1 MENSIRNPQ
10 NCLSSRFCI
19 LSCHEFQVLWGWHSN
34 HRGLQISHLET
45 EINKPNRY
53 SHDTSDRSNYPGGH
67 DCILRG
73 CVSHPNQWNWIRA
86 CIICCGLRLAIWKE
100 TSLCSAPA
108 SHWALSISLLW
119 VPLIAGQAT
128 RRRHCSWMM
137 IEVWNQHFH
146 CKKMARNGHC
156 RFFLSEVVRHT
167 KHKTKKF
174 CASTNFFCV
183 RPTFCDHWI
192 CKMNPPCGKRTETNT
207 KRTFW
212 RLLVFQPTVSIF
224 GRAPPS
230 AWLLSFAV
238 PVFSSLL
245 GARLKC
251 ATSRSRTVPNF
262 YTIFSGVYRAAE
274 SLCNQW
280 QQDHGPFFKKILVGK
295 SESSRILNI
304 LPKTPKKQLSL
315 PITIFQRLCQ
325 FYGVYCN
332 HHLPGFF
339 VLLLTLTI
347 SHGHN
352 IVPELIAISFEERK
366 ASTISRF
373 VPKANE

>member
-1 MENSIRNPQ
+1 
-10 NCLSSRFCI
+10 
-19 LSCHEFQVLWGWHSN
+19 
-34 HRGLQISHLET
+34 
-45 EINKPNRY
+45 
-53 SHDTSDRSNYPGGH
+53 
-67 DCILRG
+67 
-73 CVSHPNQWNWIRA
+73 
-86 CIICCGLRLAIWKE
+86 
-100 TSLCSAPA
+100 
-108 SHWALSISLLW
+108 
-119 VPLIAGQAT
+119 
-128 RRRHCSWMM
+128 
-137 IEVWNQHFH
+137 
-146 CKKMARNGHC
+146 MARNGHC

-262 YTIFSGVYRAAE
+262 YTIFSE
-274 SLCNQW
+274 SIEPLNLCAISGNKTMDLFSRKYWLVNQNLPEYW
-280 QQDHGPFFKKILVGK
+280 IYSLKLPKNNSVSQSPFFSGYVSFTECIVIIIYLGFLSCSWHSPSAMVITLSLSWSPFPSKSERLPPFPDSCLRQTNKTLKIATWRMKYRDPFLIRFGCQKDQEVWCCKILI
-295 SESSRILNI
+295 RMWRYQIL
-304 LPKTPKKQLSL
+304 
-315 PITIFQRLCQ
+315 RLH
-325 FYGVYCN
+325 VA
-332 HHLPGFF
+332 
-339 VLLLTLTI
+339 
-347 SHGHN
+347 
-352 IVPELIAISFEERK
+352 IVVW
-366 ASTISRF
+366 TM
-373 VPKANE
+373 